1 MPTKTGFYVR
11 VQNGQV
17 TDVWDT
23 PGPQGQDGWF
33 DAVEVTPD
41 LVENREIVGTHTI
54 DITKNPIEIVWSKVE
69 LTVDD
74 RKGALIGQ
82 AEFPVFLLQR
92 QLETATA
99 ANNTETIASL
109 NSQIQEATTTKD
121 ARIVLINA
129 ATTHEDL
136 DALL

>member
-1 MPTKTGFYVR
+1 MPVKTGFYVR

-23 PGPQGQDGWF
+23 PGPQGQSGWF

-41 LVENREIVGTHTI
+41 LVENREVMGTHTI

-74 RKGALIGQ
+74 RKGGLIGQ
-82 AEFPVFLLQR
+82 ASFPVFLLQQ
-92 QLETATA
+92 QLEVATA
-99 ANNTETIASL
+99 ANNTETIALL
-109 NSQIQEATTTKD
+109 NTQIQEATTTKD
-121 ARIVLINA
+121 AKIVLINA

>member
-1 MPTKTGFYVR
+1 MPVKTGFYVR

-23 PGPQGQDGWF
+23 PGPQGQDGWS

-41 LVENREIVGTHTI
+41 LVENREIMGTHTI

-82 AEFPVFLLQR
+82 AGFPVFLLQQ
-92 QLETATA
+92 QLEVATA

-109 NSQIQEATTTKD
+109 NTQIQEATATRD

-129 ATTHEDL
+129 ATTHEDV

>member
-1 MPTKTGFYVR
+1 MPVKTGFYVR
-11 VQNGQV
+11 VQDGQV

-23 PGPQGQDGWF
+23 PGPEGQSGWS
-33 DAVEVTPD
+33 DAVEVIPD
-41 LVENREIVGTHTI
+41 LVENREVIGTHTI

-82 AEFPVFLLQR
+82 AEFPVFLLQH
-92 QLETATA
+92 QLQAATA
-99 ANNTETIASL
+99 ENNAETIATL
-109 NSQIQEATTTKD
+109 TTQIEEATVTKD

-129 ATTHEDL
+129 ATTHEDV